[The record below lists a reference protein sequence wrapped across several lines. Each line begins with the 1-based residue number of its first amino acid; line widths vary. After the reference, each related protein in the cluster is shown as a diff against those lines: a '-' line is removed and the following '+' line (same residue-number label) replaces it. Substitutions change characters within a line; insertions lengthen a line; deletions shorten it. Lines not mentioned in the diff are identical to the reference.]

1 MIIYKTYKF
10 RMYPTSDQVAKI
22 MIFFKAKRFIYNN
35 YINEMKKNEVACNK
49 SKYLYSFEKFHEDL
63 IKLKKEYPWLN
74 DVDGCIIRTTL
85 QDVND
90 AYEKY
95 YRGEASYPKYK
106 NYYQSQTYKTVCIY
120 HNYRK
125 TKTQSIEVNL
135 VEKTI
140 KLPKLNEVKISG
152 YRKLMNFEKKILS
165 VIVKKIGKKYYA
177 QVLVKENW
185 KAEISKKN
193 SNNIVGIDLGVKN
206 IITTSDG
213 VKYPSLNIGRIQMQ
227 IKLLQ
232 KRLSS
237 SQSGSKNHKKIT
249 LKIQRKYQIISNKRL
264 ELINLITNDLVK
276 KYDILVVENLSVKEM
291 LQKSN
296 SSLSNKM
303 QNSSFYEIIKQLE
316 RKAYLYGKKVIK
328 IDRFFP
334 SSQLCSKC
342 GYRNKDLKNIDIRTW
357 ICPKCD
363 SNNDRDINASINIMK
378 EGKKIMENNW

>member
-1 MIIYKTYKF
+1 MFIYKTYKF
-10 RMYPTSDQVAKI
+10 RMYPTNEQVAKI

-35 YINEMKKNEVACNK
+35 YINEMKKIEVALNK
-49 SKYLYSFEKFHEDL
+49 LEYLYSFEKFHEDL

-95 YRGEASYPKYK
+95 YHGEASYPKYK
-106 NYYQSQTYKTVCIY
+106 SYYQSQTYKTVCIY

-125 TKTQSIEVNL
+125 NKSQSIEVNL
-135 VEKTI
+135 AKKII

-152 YRKLMNFEKKILS
+152 YRKLINFEKLILS
-165 VIVKKIGKKYYA
+165 VTVKKIEKKYYA

-185 KAEISKKN
+185 KNEVSTKF

-206 IITTSDG
+206 IVTTSDG
-213 VKYPSLNIGRIQMQ
+213 VKYPGLNISRIQNQ

-237 SQSGSKNHKKIT
+237 SQPGSKNHEKIT
-249 LKIQRKYQIISNKRL
+249 LKIQRKYQVISNRRL
-264 ELINLITNDLVK
+264 DAINFITNDLVK

-296 SSLSNKM
+296 SSLSDKM

-328 IDRFFP
+328 IDKFFP

-342 GYRNKDLKNIDIRTW
+342 GYRNKELKNIDIRTW
-357 ICPKCD
+357 VCPKCN
-363 SNNDRDINASINIMK
+363 SHNDRDINASINIMK
-378 EGKKIMENNW
+378 EGKKIMENNC